1 MTTGSPHQTPTPH
14 RMAASASDHDAG
26 GRDEK
31 MRDALAM
38 LERGIAAILDGD
50 AFARYLATLARFH
63 MYSPNNVAIIWTS
76 VPRQ

>member
-1 MTTGSPHQTPTPH
+1 
-14 RMAASASDHDAG
+14 MAASAGGDEAG
-26 GRDEK
+26 GRDEQ

-63 MYSPNNVAIIWTS
+63 MYSPNNVALIWTS
-76 VPRQ
+76 RVRQ